1 MLCKAAIYALIAAF
15 ALAPTAPA
23 FACTN
28 IVLKAKDG
36 AIVRA
41 RTNEFAIPAQSNV
54 VLIPRGT
61 ELSGTLPDGGKGI
74 SFTARY
80 NMAGANAYGQAII
93 VDGMND
99 QGLSFGM
106 LLFPDFAE
114 YAEAAPDNARR
125 AMAPYEFGNWVLGN
139 FATVD
144 EVKKAVEDVVLV
156 PTSTP
161 VLNEVLPLHYA
172 VTDKTGKSIVIE
184 PVGGKL
190 KVYDN
195 PLGVLTN
202 APGFDWHMTNLR
214 NYVNLS
220 VNAVPPVELDG
231 VTLAQLGQ
239 GQGMHGLPGDFTP
252 PSRFIRAVVFAHAEF
267 PSETAEETVLSGFH
281 IMNQFDIP
289 FGSVRDTSGGKT
301 QAEYTQWTT
310 ASDLKN
316 MRFYFKTYGNQ
327 NIYLIDLGKAF
338 AAARGEVRTVKM
350 STEQPIEDLSTEF
363 MSGKQVQ
370 RADQ

>member
-1 MLCKAAIYALIAAF
+1 MIRQVATYALIAAF
-15 ALAPTAPA
+15 VAAPTVPG

-41 RTNEFAIPAQSNV
+41 RTNEFAIPAQSNI
-54 VLIPRGT
+54 VLIPQGT
-61 ELSGTLPDGGKGI
+61 ELSGTLPDGGKGVT
-74 SFTARY
+74 FTARY
-80 NMAGANAYGQAII
+80 NVVGANAYGQTII

-114 YAEAAPDNARR
+114 YAQSTPENAKN

-139 FATVD
+139 FATVE
-144 EVKKAVEDVVLV
+144 EVKQAVDGVVLV

-161 VLNEVLPLHYA
+161 VLDEVLPLHFA

-190 KVYDN
+190 KVHDN

-220 VNAVPPVELDG
+220 VTGVPPVEIDG
-231 VTLAQLGQ
+231 VKLAQLGQ

-252 PSRFIRAVVFAHAEF
+252 PSRFVRAAVFAHAEY
-267 PSETAEETVLSGFH
+267 PSDTAEETVLSGFH
-281 IMNQFDIP
+281 LMNQFDIP
-289 FGSVRDTSGGKT
+289 HGSVRDSSGGKT

-310 ASDLKN
+310 VSDSENL
-316 MRFYFKTYGNQ
+316 RFYFKSYGNQ
-327 NIYLIDLGKAF
+327 NIHRVDLAKAF
-338 AAARGEVRTVKM
+338 AAAKGEVRFVEM
-350 STEQPIEDLSTEF
+350 STEQPIEDVSTEF
-363 MSGKQVQ
+363 MSGKQAASAGQ
-370 RADQ
+370 

>member
-1 MLCKAAIYALIAAF
+1 MIRKTAIYALIAAF

-28 IVLKAKDG
+28 IVLKAKHG
-36 AIVRA
+36 AVVRA
-41 RTNEFAIPAQSNV
+41 RTNEFAIPAESNV
-54 VLIPRGT
+54 VLIPQGT

-74 SFTARY
+74 GFTSRY
-80 NMAGANAYGQAII
+80 NMAGANAYGQAVI

-99 QGLSFGM
+99 QGLTFGM

-114 YAEAAPDNARR
+114 YAEVTPDNARR

-139 FATVD
+139 FTTVE
-144 EVKKAVEDVVLV
+144 EVKKAVADVVLV
-156 PTSTP
+156 PTTTP

-172 VTDKTGKSIVIE
+172 VTDRSGKSIVIE

-195 PLGVLTN
+195 PLGVMTN

-220 VNAVPPVELDG
+220 VNAVPPIEIDG
-231 VTLAQLGQ
+231 VKLSQLGQ

-252 PSRFIRAVVFAHAEF
+252 PSRFIRAVVFAHAEY
-267 PSETAEETVLSGFH
+267 PADTAEEAVLSGFH

-289 FGSVRDTSGGKT
+289 YGSVRDTSGGKT

-316 MRFYFKTYGNQ
+316 LRFYFRSYGNQ
-327 NIYLIDLGKAF
+327 NIHMIDLAKAF
-338 AAARGEVRTVKM
+338 AAAKGEVRTVKM
-350 STEQPIEDLSTEF
+350 STEQPIEDLSTKF
-363 MSGKQVQ
+363 MSGNQAGSARQ
-370 RADQ
+370 